1 MSETPRLDGRRRTEI
16 RDHLESIAAT
26 YTDQWEPGTDD
37 AGAAIVELFAAMAG
51 DLVER
56 LDQAPEKHRVAFF
69 DTLGFGRRPPQAATV
84 PVTVTVVEGAGQN
97 VAIPSGA
104 ELEAETD
111 DDDLRF
117 RVGSADA
124 FEATPARLLDVYCV
138 DPARDRVTTHSDVIS
153 GDDESQLFVGENLQQ
168 HALYIGH
175 PERLDLSGEATIELK
190 IEATHEDHLA
200 DLEWEYYGESGD
212 AGDGWHS
219 LTRDDPVSA
228 PFTFDLAANQKL
240 VETERGGIECFWI
253 RCRMPES
260 VVTSVF
266 DIELED
272 VSFGSPQNEA
282 PVDGLYANDVP
293 QPQTDGTVHPFGSIP
308 RQRDAFYIA
317 SEEAFTKRG
326 AEVTVTFAGVEA
338 DALDREGVDEIRLS
352 WEYFDGN
359 AWQRLP
365 LTKPPTGDE
374 DFPSEVTFT
383 VPGSIDETVVAG
395 QKGIWIRSRLIAGE
409 FVEIRHVGIEN
420 PVRTLDGS
428 PPTFD
433 ALEITYA
440 YDDSADAAPAYLLPE
455 NNLEYGE
462 NAVAES
468 SFHPFKRLHDD
479 TQTVYFGFEGQLE
492 GGPIQLYVDAADRIA
507 YPEAFT
513 PRVSWE
519 YAPEGSS
526 HSWQRLLGS
535 DGSDGFTAEGLVAH
549 TFPAPS
555 ASSNRFDRER
565 HWLRVRIRGDEF
577 TPPNH
582 DTSGEAATSTTI
594 SSEEATSVTTESESS
609 DERPTLEPCRQVLGA
624 PSGLASETTEP
635 PTVHGIYLNAGRVSN
650 VTVVE
655 EEVLGSSDGSPNATF
670 ALENSPILDVEL
682 WVDEHQALSADARDR
697 LIDAAPDRV
706 SIERDGGGNVSV
718 VWVKWEPVDDF
729 LSSGEDDRHFVID
742 SIAGEIS
749 FGDGTAGRV
758 PPHGED
764 NIRAEYRTG
773 GGADGNVA
781 PGEVTDLVS
790 AIPLVEGV
798 TNPVAGGGGAD
809 GESTAEVLERAPRTL
824 RDRGRAVTAADFER
838 IALDASRRLAAV
850 RCIPGINEI
859 GDRDPGWVTVVIVPD
874 DRRET
879 PNPSTELRRRVERT
893 LRDSAPLT
901 LIAENRLVVRG
912 PSYVAVGAE
921 ATIVAE
927 PGERLGTLEDRI
939 DDRLSEYLH
948 PVTGGGGTGW
958 TFGSL
963 PSVSDLLAEIERV
976 AGVDHVESLRVRY
989 GVDGEDITLV
999 QGESP
1004 PDGSPDVLVRSGAHE
1019 LVLEPYRE
1027 PSREDD

>member
-1 MSETPRLDGRRRTEI
+1 MSDTPQLDGRRRREI

-37 AGAAIVELFAAMAG
+37 AGAAVVELFAAMAG

-84 PVTVTVVEGAGQN
+84 PVTVTVAEGAGQN
-97 VAIPSGA
+97 VAIPSGT
-104 ELEAETD
+104 EFEAEAD
-111 DDDLRF
+111 GDDLRF
-117 RVGSADA
+117 RVESADA

-138 DPARDRVTTHSDVIS
+138 DPARDRVTAHGDVSS
-153 GDDESQLFVGENLQQ
+153 GGDESQLFVGENLQQ

-175 PERLDLSGEATIELK
+175 PERLDLSGEATIELE

-212 AGDGWHS
+212 AHDEWCS
-219 LTRDDPVSA
+219 LSRDDPVGA
-228 PFTFDLAANQKL
+228 PFTFDLTANQKL
-240 VETERGGIECFWI
+240 VETEQDGIECFWI

-260 VVTSVF
+260 VVTSAF

-326 AEVTVTFAGVEA
+326 AEVTVTFDGVEA
-338 DALDREGVDEIRLS
+338 DALDREGVDEVQFS
-352 WEYFDGN
+352 WEYFDGD
-359 AWQRLP
+359 AWQRLS
-365 LTKPPTGDE
+365 LAEPPTGDE
-374 DFPSEVTFT
+374 DFPSEISFT
-383 VPGSIDETVVAG
+383 VPESIGETVVAG
-395 QKGIWIRSRLIAGE
+395 QEGTWIRARLIAGE
-409 FVEIRHVGIEN
+409 FVEIRHIGTEN
-420 PVRTLDGS
+420 PIRTLDGS
-428 PPTFD
+428 PPTFEG
-433 ALEITYA
+433 LEITHA
-440 YDDSADAAPAYLLPE
+440 YDESADAAPAYLLPE

-462 NAVAES
+462 NAVEES
-468 SFHPFKRLHDD
+468 SFHPFEQLRDD
-479 TQTVYFGFEGQLE
+479 TQTVFFGFDRQLG
-492 GGPIQLYVDAADRIA
+492 GGPIQLYVDVADQV
-507 YPEAFT
+507 YPEGFT

-519 YAPEGSS
+519 YAPDEPSP
-526 HSWQRLLGS
+526 SWRRLSGS
-535 DGSDGFTAEGLVAH
+535 DGSDGFTAEGLVAL
-549 TFPAPS
+549 TFPTPS
-555 ASSNRFDRER
+555 TSSIKFDQER
-565 HWLRVRIRGDEF
+565 HWLRVRLRGDEF
-577 TPPNH
+577 TPPNQG
-582 DTSGEAATSTTI
+582 TSDETATSTTI
-594 SSEEATSVTTESESS
+594 SSEETTSVTTDSESA

-624 PSGLASETTEP
+624 SGGLASETTEP
-635 PTVHGIYLNAGRVSN
+635 PLVHGIYLNAGRVSN

-655 EEVLGSSDGSPNATF
+655 DEVLGSSDGSPNATF
-670 ALENSPILDVEL
+670 ALENSPVLDVEL

-706 SIERDGGGNVSV
+706 SVERDGSGDVIA

-742 SIAGEIS
+742 SLAGEIA
-749 FGDGTAGRV
+749 FGDDTVGRV
-758 PPHGED
+758 PPHGKD

-773 GGADGNVA
+773 GGAAGNVA

-790 AIPLVEGV
+790 AIALVEAV

-824 RDRGRAVTAADFER
+824 RDRDRAVTAADFER
-838 IALDASRRLAAV
+838 IALDASRRLATV
-850 RCIPGINEI
+850 RCIPGINET

-879 PNPSTELRRRVERT
+879 PNPSAELRRTVERT

-921 ATIVAE
+921 ATVVAE

-939 DDRLSEYLH
+939 DDHLSEYLH
-948 PVTGGGGTGW
+948 PLTGVGGTGW

-976 AGVDHVESLRVRY
+976 AGVDHVDALRVRY

-1004 PDGSPDVLVRSGAHE
+1004 PDGSPDMLVRSGAHE
-1019 LVLEPYRE
+1019 LVLEPYRD
-1027 PSREDD
+1027 PSREDY